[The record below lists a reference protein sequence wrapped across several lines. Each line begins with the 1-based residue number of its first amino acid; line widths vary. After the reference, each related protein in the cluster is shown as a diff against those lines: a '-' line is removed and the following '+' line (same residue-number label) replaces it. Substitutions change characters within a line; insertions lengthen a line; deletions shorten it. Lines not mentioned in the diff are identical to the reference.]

1 MGVGVI
7 EVLLGNQAA
16 ALRERLS
23 TELKFG
29 ASEGLALELHNF
41 LQGSCTWNFNYK
53 FLTLELHNLYRSL
66 LMRAYCY

>member
-23 TELKFG
+23 TELKFD
-29 ASEGLALELHNF
+29 ASEG
-41 LQGSCTWNFNYK
+41 
-53 FLTLELHNLYRSL
+53 LTLELHNLLQVPDSGTS
-66 LMRAYCY
+66 